1 VIAAPGTRYNPSV
14 SIFKAYDVRG
24 VVPDQLRAEDAY
36 RIGRAVARFLP
47 ASEVVIG
54 RDARSSSPSFAE
66 ALVRGV
72 TEEGGRVVDIGLVA
86 TPMLYFAVDR
96 LGAGGGIMVTAS
108 HNPPEYNGFKICRE
122 HAIPIGEA
130 SGLRE
135 IERHYAE
142 IGPAAGEA
150 AARPAGDA
158 WPPGVRRVD
167 VVPEYVDH
175 ALSVGGGRSSFRV
188 AIDCGNGMAS
198 VGLSPLLAR
207 LDLEVERLYFE
218 PDCTFPNHPADP
230 LKVENLA
237 DLREAVRRSGADF
250 GVAFDGD
257 ADRAIFVDERGEPV
271 PCDLM
276 TGLLARAQLRRHP
289 GGRVLFD
296 LRSSWATREEIE
308 DAGGIAEMCRV
319 GHSFVKASMR
329 ESGAIFAGELSGHFY
344 FRFSPTL
351 VADDGIAAFV
361 ALLDVVSHAG
371 RPLSELLAP
380 LRRYAASGELSRRV
394 SDPQAVIA
402 SVEEEHRGAPEISR
416 MDGLLVR
423 YPDWWFNLR
432 PSNTEPLLRLN
443 VEARSEERMVRE
455 RDRLLA
461 RMEGAK
467 SP

>member
-1 VIAAPGTRYNPSV
+1 V
-14 SIFKAYDVRG
+14 SIFKAYDIRG
-24 VVPDQLRAEDAY
+24 VVPDQLRPEDAY
-36 RIGRAVARFLP
+36 RIGRATARFLA
-47 ASEVVIG
+47 ASEVVVG
-54 RDARSSSPSFAE
+54 RDARSSSPELGE

-72 TEEGGRVVDIGLVA
+72 AHEGVDVVDIGLVA
-86 TPMLYFAVDR
+86 TPMLYFAVDW
-96 LGAGGGIMVTAS
+96 LGAAGGIMLTAS

-122 HAIPIGEA
+122 NAVPIGEA
-130 SGLRE
+130 SGLKE
-135 IERHYAE
+135 IESECARLESAE
-142 IGPAAGEA
+142 VEAAPRGNGEA
-150 AARPAGDA
+150 
-158 WPPGVRRVD
+158 WRRRIRHVD
-167 VVPEYVDH
+167 VVSDYVDH
-175 ALSVGGGRSSFRV
+175 ALSVGEGRPSLRV

-198 VGLSPLLAR
+198 VGLSPLLDR
-207 LDLEVERLYFE
+207 LDLEVERLYFD

-237 DLREAVRRSGADF
+237 DVRDAVRRSGADF
-250 GVAFDGD
+250 GVGFDGD

-276 TGLLARAQLRRHP
+276 TGLLARSQLRRHP
-289 GGRVLFD
+289 GGRVLYD

-308 DAGGIAEMCRV
+308 AAGGVSEMCRV

-361 ALLDVVSHAG
+361 ALLDVLACEKRS
-371 RPLSELLAP
+371 LSELIAP
-380 LRRYAASGELSRRV
+380 LRRYATSGEVSRRV
-394 SDPQAVIA
+394 SDPRAVIA
-402 SVEEEHRGAPEISR
+402 AVEAEHRGAPEISK

-423 YPDWWFNLR
+423 YRDWWFNLR

-443 VEARSEERMVRE
+443 VEARTEDAMVRE

-461 RMEGAK
+461 RMEAAT
-467 SP
+467 